1 MESAQRRTTS
11 NYAGGDK
18 VGQSWGDKVMGYKS
32 SSSMEDKQAKP
43 LPHEQL
49 QGVDED
55 EWVSGVLASCVII
68 TK

>member
-1 MESAQRRTTS
+1 
-11 NYAGGDK
+11 
-18 VGQSWGDKVMGYKS
+18 
-32 SSSMEDKQAKP
+32 MEDKQAKP